1 MRFATA
7 TASAL
12 RNSYLPRQFSRPLPP
27 RAYGA
32 AVQRCANP
40 PPSPSSSAASSPSPS
55 SYWLLLS
62 KLLPPTGHWL
72 LDALRDDR
80 YYGVLVPLCMPITLV
95 ASYLGW
101 FARKIFNHN

>member
-1 MRFATA
+1 MRKS
-7 TASAL
+7 SAL
-12 RNSYLPRQFSRPLPP
+12 ALVIGSILSFAFLL
-27 RAYGA
+27 
-32 AVQRCANP
+32 
-40 PPSPSSSAASSPSPS
+40 
-55 SYWLLLS
+55 YWLLLS
-62 KLLPPTGHWL
+62 KLLSPTGHWL

>member
-1 MRFATA
+1 MTDVITEPARTLDVLARADVLVIGSVLSFAF
-7 TASAL
+7 L
-12 RNSYLPRQFSRPLPP
+12 L
-27 RAYGA
+27 
-32 AVQRCANP
+32 
-40 PPSPSSSAASSPSPS
+40 
-55 SYWLLLS
+55 YWLLLS

>member
-1 MRFATA
+1 MPALQRSPPRKS
-7 TASAL
+7 SAL
-12 RNSYLPRQFSRPLPP
+12 ALVVGSVSFAFLL
-27 RAYGA
+27 
-32 AVQRCANP
+32 
-40 PPSPSSSAASSPSPS
+40 
-55 SYWLLLS
+55 YWLLLS
-62 KLLPPTGHWL
+62 KLPPTGHWL

>member
-1 MRFATA
+1 MECATLTLALVIGSVLSFAF
-7 TASAL
+7 L
-12 RNSYLPRQFSRPLPP
+12 L
-27 RAYGA
+27 
-32 AVQRCANP
+32 
-40 PPSPSSSAASSPSPS
+40 
-55 SYWLLLS
+55 YWLLLS